1 VTNDIS
7 LEFYWRFIFCN
18 GMKKKIEQ
26 EEEELIEEE
35 EKEYDLYGDL
45 GLTSAATQQEIKS
58 SYYRLAMKWHP
69 DRNENNQEAT
79 EKFQSIGKAYEIL
92 SDEKKR
98 VTKLELK
105 RLEILRQN
113 WKNFR

>member
-1 VTNDIS
+1 
-7 LEFYWRFIFCN
+7 
-18 GMKKKIEQ
+18 MKKNMN
-26 EEEELIEEE
+26 EEEEEILE

-45 GLTSAATQQEIKS
+45 CLTSTATQQEIKS
-58 SYYRLAMKWHP
+58 SYYKLAMKWHP

-98 VTKLELK
+98 VSLT
-105 RLEILRQN
+105 
-113 WKNFR
+113 

>member
-1 VTNDIS
+1 
-7 LEFYWRFIFCN
+7 
-18 GMKKKIEQ
+18 MKKKIEQ
-26 EEEELIEEE
+26 EKEFIEEEEEEEE

-98 VTKLELK
+98 VTKRGTKTFRNITIKLEEFQMK
-105 RLEILRQN
+105 II
-113 WKNFR
+113 